1 MSTKHEAKLIVEQ
14 PVKNKFASK
23 KRISIEEFLARQADR
38 DAENVDDED
47 GEGSGK
53 IVTILRLWR
62 EGYTR
67 SEIVKAGFN
76 RSTVYRQVGDFERWR
91 TAPQTH
97 YMGFELYEARI
108 LRVMKKKGMTRDEA
122 AQYIADQDLD
132 KD

>member
-1 MSTKHEAKLIVEQ
+1 MATENVAAEQEQ
-14 PVKNKFASK
+14 PKSKFTSN
-23 KRISIEEFLARQADR
+23 KRIPIEEFLARMG
-38 DAENVDDED
+38 DDD
-47 GEGSGK
+47 GEDASPEGEGK
-53 IVTILRLWR
+53 IVKILRLHR
-62 EGYTR
+62 AGYTR

-108 LRVMKKKGMTRDEA
+108 TRIMKRKNMTRDEA
-122 AQYIADQDLD
+122 ANYIAEQDIE